1 MSFLEEDM
9 QIRRILMIFS
19 FLLTGLFTACGS
31 DARLGAMRFAAGV
44 DDQGRPVAETAV
56 FRPGETVYLSIELK
70 GAYKGLESKAAWKH
84 GDETLA
90 TQTAA
95 TSRAARTLDPVF
107 IVFRLETRPDWP
119 RGDYRCEVFVPDQ
132 GTTPLKFV
140 LK

>member
-1 MSFLEEDM
+1 M
-9 QIRRILMIFS
+9 ILS
-19 FLLTGLFTACGS
+19 LLLTGLFSACGS
-31 DARLGAMRFAAGV
+31 DATLGDMRFAARV

-56 FRPGETVYLSIELK
+56 FRPGETVFLSVELK
-70 GAYKGLESKAAWKH
+70 GAYRGLESRAAWKR
-84 GDETLA
+84 GGETLA

-95 TSRAARTLDPVF
+95 APRAASTLDPVF
-107 IVFRLETRPDWP
+107 LVFRLETRSDWP